1 MICENEDKLNVN
13 QPDRRRP
20 SLSVSLTPKDVE
32 KGSPNIFK
40 PRLQLNKEK
49 DKLIEKLLIFLSI
62 ILVILAFPLSLI
74 CIFVISRQFER
85 AVILRNGKVHKNKAF
100 GPGLLFYLPCVD
112 SVKFID
118 LRTFCYEV
126 PPQEALTK
134 DSLTVSVDA
143 VVFYKVFEPVWAV
156 INVNNYRIATQF
168 LASTTLRN
176 ALGTTKLSDV
186 LINRPVISKQV
197 LELMKNTTKEW
208 GVKVVKVEI
217 KDIRLPLQ
225 LQKAMAA
232 EAESTRLANAKIIV
246 AKSEIETIRNLQVA
260 TTLLM
265 ENPMG
270 MQLRYLQSLQLIA
283 GEGTHTIV
291 FPFSFEMFQKLFN
304 K

>member
-1 MICENEDKLNVN
+1 MISEHEEKLKYN
-13 QPDRRRP
+13 QSEPRQTP
-20 SLSVSLTPKDVE
+20 VSLTPKDVE

-49 DKLIEKLLIFLSI
+49 DKLIEKFLIFLSI
-62 ILVILAFPLSLI
+62 VLVVLGFPLSLI
-74 CIFVISRQFER
+74 CIFVVSRQFER

-186 LINRPVISKQV
+186 LINRPVISQQV

-208 GVKVVKVEI
+208 GVKVLKVEI

-246 AKSEIETIRNLQVA
+246 AKSEIEAIKNLQVA

-283 GEGTHTIV
+283 GEGTHTVV

>member
-1 MICENEDKLNVN
+1 MSEHEKLKVS
-13 QPDRRRP
+13 QQEPRQT
-20 SLSVSLTPKDVE
+20 SISLTPKDVE

-49 DKLIEKLLIFLSI
+49 DKLIEKFLIFMSI
-62 ILVILAFPLSLI
+62 ILVVLAFPLSLI
-74 CIFVISRQFER
+74 CIFVVSRQFER

-156 INVNNYRIATQF
+156 INVSNYRIATQF

-186 LINRPVISKQV
+186 LINRPVISQQV

-208 GVKVVKVEI
+208 GVKVLKVEI

-246 AKSEIETIRNLQVA
+246 AKSEIETIKNLQVA

-283 GEGTHTIV
+283 GEGTHTVV
-291 FPFSFEMFQKLFN
+291 FPFSFEMFQKLFS